1 MTCNGLPWGFSRNAG
16 EIRRETDSLLE
27 GNGFEPL
34 VPQRKSPR
42 FPKHSGH
49 RGRLPPGRMSSRPFT
64 DFRERG
70 LPDPR
75 IGLAGPSHRRRP
87 GPASQELTTATASDP
102 DKQDAALPVSPD
114 PIP

>member
-1 MTCNGLPWGFSRNAG
+1 MPQSSPKVRFAP
-16 EIRRETDSLLE
+16 DSPL
-27 GNGFEPL
+27 GFEPL

-49 RGRLPPGRMSSRPFT
+49 RGRLPPGRTSSRPFT

-75 IGLAGPSHRRRP
+75 IGLAGPPHRRRP

-114 PIP
+114 PIS